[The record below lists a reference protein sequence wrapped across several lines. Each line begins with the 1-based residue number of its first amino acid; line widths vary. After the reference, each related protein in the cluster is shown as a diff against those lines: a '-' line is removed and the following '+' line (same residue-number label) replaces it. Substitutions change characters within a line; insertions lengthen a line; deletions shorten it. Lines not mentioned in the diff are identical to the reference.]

1 VLQSSSFLPIPSGL
15 TDRSSSWGSLQQLL
29 LNEEA
34 GGLEGTG
41 VRTEDKGE
49 EKQLG
54 NKGLQRKGGSRR
66 VQKCNRATREEKSR
80 FVGKVN
86 EKI

>member
-54 NKGLQRKGGSRR
+54 NKGLCKGKEVQEGSR
-66 VQKCNRATREEKSR
+66 NATGPQGRKKVGLWEK
-80 FVGKVN
+80 
-86 EKI
+86 